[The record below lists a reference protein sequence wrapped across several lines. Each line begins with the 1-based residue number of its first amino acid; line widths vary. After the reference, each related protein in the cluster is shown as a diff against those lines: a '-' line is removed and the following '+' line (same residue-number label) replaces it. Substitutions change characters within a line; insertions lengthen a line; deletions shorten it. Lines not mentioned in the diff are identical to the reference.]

1 MGLVVA
7 GLLFLSDS
15 GESVTGSWHRG
26 CRSGLV
32 ASELVPFLLISTTS
46 LALYSLAL
54 GAVTTP
60 RCRQGKD
67 LSMQSR
73 SARRPTGGARRRRR
87 PWHRRVWRPTSLEEW
102 FLGGVCAQEP
112 SQVEVSRANCDERLS
127 GWAE

>member
-60 RCRQGKD
+60 RCRQ
-67 LSMQSR
+67 
-73 SARRPTGGARRRRR
+73 
-87 PWHRRVWRPTSLEEW
+87 HRRVWRPTSLEEQ
-102 FLGGVCAQEP
+102 FLGIGVCAQEP